1 MNVLTKAG
9 WDVVRLGLLAGAIVF
24 AGVGI
29 GQESPPATASHT
41 QVFLSYSN
49 ISPIYASTIVVNP
62 DGLPREL
69 YVWAVN
75 VDNDTG
81 VSSYHQE
88 IGFDSSLLTAAGG
101 TKQVDIID
109 GQVDVDRSGTVD
121 DADDFFNVLLKLAA
135 GGTNRVSIFDG
146 KVDVDL
152 SGTVDAADDLAGV
165 LLHLAA
171 GGTPNQVDIID
182 GQVDV
187 DQSSAVDAADD
198 LANALL
204 LTITG
209 MAPDPPMWLGTSE
222 RVLVGLGPGQPGQ
235 ASCAGQGIEAGVAYL
250 DCNTTIPPMEDPG
263 ELPPDLTGAL
273 GTGLLGKLTI
283 LPGSVSQTS
292 SLDLTETYLNDT
304 PPPPEFLLSEIPV
317 TLLSSVVVYLDC
329 ADVNGDGIVDLLNDI
344 LGIIQR
350 YQWTPENH
358 PDDWV
363 PAYDINNDDVIDL
376 LNDILGAIMQYQLP
390 CTQTP

>member
-1 MNVLTKAG
+1 MLTKAV
-9 WDVVRLGLLAGAIVF
+9 WSVVRLGLLAGAIVF
-24 AGVGI
+24 AGVGM
-29 GQESPPATASHT
+29 GQESHPASASHT
-41 QVFLSYSN
+41 EVLLSYSN
-49 ISPIYASTIVVNP
+49 ISPIRASTIVVNP

-75 VDNDTG
+75 VDNATG
-81 VSSYHQE
+81 VSAYHLE

-109 GQVDVDRSGTVD
+109 GQVDVDQ
-121 DADDFFNVLLKLAA
+121 
-135 GGTNRVSIFDG
+135 
-146 KVDVDL
+146 
-152 SGTVDAADDLAGV
+152 SGTVDAD
-165 LLHLAA
+165 
-171 GGTPNQVDIID
+171 
-182 GQVDV
+182 
-187 DQSSAVDAADD
+187 DD

-204 LTITG
+204 LTVTG

-250 DCNTTIPPMEDPG
+250 DCNTTIPPSEPD
-263 ELPPDLTGAL
+263 ELPPDLMGAL

-283 LPGSVSQTS
+283 LPGSVSQVS

-317 TLLSSVVVYLDC
+317 TLLSSAVVYLGC

-350 YQWTPENH
+350 YQWTPAH
-358 PDDWV
+358 PDWD
-363 PAYDINNDDVIDL
+363 PAYDINHDGVIDL
-376 LNDILGAIMQYQLP
+376 LNDILGAVMQYQLP